1 MKIAFSADWHFND
14 WKPFAKIIEFEGYNL
29 NSRLVDTIITF
40 RQFYKECKEE
50 KVDLVIN
57 LGDIFHM
64 RNLFNMFFFN
74 LVYREFQRQSQSGLP
89 TWILPGNHDIE
100 SKNSDPLEASVYS
113 FDAINNMRVIA
124 KPGMMEYKG
133 IEFYFMPYTGD
144 KKIRENHLRVFQGQ
158 AKKNTKKLNIFLYH
172 GIVTGAALGGVK
184 AKGGI
189 PIRDL
194 KPFDFTFC
202 GDVHIHQALGLGNI
216 VYTGSPQQQN
226 FGDEGQKRGY
236 VLFDTKTKEWEF
248 KPLKSPKFFKTDS
261 LKKAVKLSKKG
272 HFVSY
277 NPKDTKKQLE
287 ARSLIQNENLN
298 LEIGRVVSAESTEE
312 FDVRG
317 SLKPD
322 KLVKVWVKDNHK
334 GKKSLLTKAGL
345 RYLKGKRQ

>member
-1 MKIAFSADWHFND
+1 MKIAFTADWHFND
-14 WKPFAKIIEFEGYNL
+14 WKPFSKIIEFEGYNL
-29 NSRLVDTIITF
+29 NSRLVDTILTF
-40 RQFYKECKEE
+40 RKFYGQCMENQ
-50 KVDLVIN
+50 VDLVIN

-74 LVYREFQRQSQSGLP
+74 LVYREFQNQAHPELR
-89 TWILPGNHDIE
+89 TWILPGNHDLE

-113 FDAINNMRVIA
+113 FDAIETMTVFG
-124 KPGMMEYKG
+124 KPAIMEYKG
-133 IEFYFMPYTGD
+133 NVFYFMPYTGD
-144 KKIRENHLRVFQGQ
+144 KKVREKHLEKFTKQT
-158 AKKNTKKLNIFLYH
+158 KKNKKGLNILLYH

-189 PIRDL
+189 PIRKL

-216 VYTGSPQQQN
+216 VYTGAPMQQN

-248 KPLKSPKFFKTDS
+248 KPLKSPKFYKTGN
-261 LKKAVKLSKKG
+261 LQKAVRLAKKG

-277 NPKDTKKQLE
+277 SPKNSKKQLQ
-287 ARSLIQNENLN
+287 ARSLVQNENLN
-298 LEIGRVVSAESTEE
+298 LEIGRVTSSESTEE

-334 GKKSLLTKAGL
+334 GKKKLLTKAGL
-345 RYLKGKRQ
+345 RYLKGQRQ